1 LQKFAS
7 EPFFCTGTSDMVDD
21 CVTMGLKIPE
31 FTQDSNFR
39 VIIWRKNGLTS
50 GKNDP
55 SSEQNGLTLVKND
68 PCSEQSG
75 LTSVES
81 NPNTKANL
89 SKKQIMVLDFCKDY
103 ANVKYKRCNKR
114 F

>member
-1 LQKFAS
+1 
-7 EPFFCTGTSDMVDD
+7 MVDD

-55 SSEQNGLTLVKND
+55 SSGQNGLTSVKN
-68 PCSEQSG
+68 
-75 LTSVES
+75 
-81 NPNTKANL
+81 NPNIKANL
-89 SKKQIMVLDFCKDY
+89 SKNQL
-103 ANVKYKRCNKR
+103 
-114 F
+114 

>member
-1 LQKFAS
+1 MIKQKHTNLKGSEQKFAS

-55 SSEQNGLTLVKND
+55 SSGQNGLTSVKN
-68 PCSEQSG
+68 
-75 LTSVES
+75 
-81 NPNTKANL
+81 NPNIKANL
-89 SKKQIMVLDFCKDY
+89 SKNQL
-103 ANVKYKRCNKR
+103 
-114 F
+114 